1 MSFWEYLGTTLLGAG
16 VASGLLS
23 GMVAFQLERFKNR
36 QSGKLEEIKAELSV
50 IAKLQGQAVERQATI
65 AAQVL
70 VTTLRYLDALRS
82 SVTGL
87 AQLPPG
93 KSDTPSSALK
103 AELEFRWAA
112 LRPFEKDFLD
122 VWIQAQVHLPEDAS
136 TILAEV
142 SECGN
147 HIYGSQIT
155 HLTMFAN
162 GSPNVTAFENGFGRK
177 PRDRIDALRET
188 ALAKL
193 RPLVKLELRSAIESA
208 TLPNVALN
216 PTGADAPAG

>member
-23 GMVAFQLERFKNR
+23 GLVAFQLERFKNR
-36 QSGKLEEIKAELSV
+36 QGAKLEEIKAGLSV
-50 IAKLQGQAVERQATI
+50 VAKLQEQTVERQATI

-87 AQLPPG
+87 VQVPSG
-93 KSDTPSSALK
+93 KLDTPASALK

-112 LRPFEKDFLD
+112 LRPFEKEFLD
-122 VWIQAQVHLPEDAS
+122 AWIQAEVHLPEESS
-136 TILAEV
+136 TILSEV

-155 HLTMFAN
+155 HLTMFSN
-162 GSPNVTAFENGFGRK
+162 GSPSATAFDNGFGRV
-177 PRDRIDALRET
+177 PRERIDALRET
-188 ALAKL
+188 VLAKL
-193 RPLVKLELRSAIESA
+193 RPLVKLELRPAIESA
-208 TLPNVALN
+208 TLPNKALN
-216 PTGADAPAG
+216 GR